1 MHARYLLDLQTYM
14 EGRKLLADNR
24 KARYNYTVTDTLECG
39 IALKGTE
46 VKSLRSG
53 KFSFTDAYGR
63 IKNNELWLV
72 GFHITPYEFGNI
84 NNHLPERER
93 RLLAHKDEIKRLKRK
108 VDERGFTLIPMK
120 FYLKGGL
127 VKVELG
133 ICQGKKMHDKRQSI
147 KERDEKRQADR
158 DIRQRF

>member
-1 MHARYLLDLQTYM
+1 M
-14 EGRKLLADNR
+14 EGRKILADNR

-46 VKSLRSG
+46 VKSLRAG

-63 IKNNELWLV
+63 IKNDELWLI

-84 NNHLPERER
+84 NNHVPMRER
-93 RLLAHKDEIKRLKRK
+93 RLLAHKDEIKRLRRK

-133 ICQGKKMHDKRQSI
+133 ICQGKKIHDKRQSI

-158 DIRQRF
+158 EVRQSI

>member
-1 MHARYLLDLQTYM
+1 M
-14 EGRKLLADNR
+14 EVRKILADNR

-53 KFSFTDAYGR
+53 KFSFTDAYAR

-93 RLLAHKDEIKRLKRK
+93 RLLAHKDEIKRLRRK

-133 ICQGKKMHDKRQSI
+133 ICQGKKLHDKRQNI

-158 DIRQRF
+158 DIRQHF